1 MFRIAV
7 LGGGHGGHCMAADL
21 TLRGYTVSFYEHRS
35 FAEQFNTTLTTRK
48 VQLSGIG
55 PQGIAQI
62 DRVTIDIEEAM
73 DGAAI
78 VNVVIPAFG
87 HDLFFAEMI
96 PFLSD
101 GQIIVVWAGDFGSL
115 RLAKLLQDKGVKKK
129 ITIAETNTIPY
140 GCRLHSPAHIK
151 LLLTAP
157 QVVIAAL
164 PGDDTSQV
172 MAQLSKLWP
181 ALMATDNVLVAALS
195 NPNPIVHPPGALLNT
210 GRIQYSQGE
219 FYMYREGI
227 TEAVARVIKGI
238 YTETAA
244 LAKALGCKV
253 VEYEARDFKTPTSIM
268 GVAFQAPFDTQGVIA
283 SVRGPN
289 SIHNRYI
296 TEDLP
301 YGLVPM
307 SQLGDKLDVP
317 TPLIDAIIH
326 IGAAVCN
333 SDFWQSGRSLA
344 SLGLAEMN
352 REEIID
358 YVTTGRG

>member
-317 TPLIDAIIH
+317 TPVSYTHLTLPTKA
-326 IGAAVCN
+326 
-333 SDFWQSGRSLA
+333 
-344 SLGLAEMN
+344 
-352 REEIID
+352 
-358 YVTTGRG
+358 

>member
-1 MFRIAV
+1 MLRIAV

-21 TLRGYTVSFYEHRS
+21 TLRGHIVSFYEHRS
-35 FAEQFNTTLTTRK
+35 FAKGFHTTLTTGK

-55 PQGIAQI
+55 ANGIAEI
-62 DRVTIDIEEAM
+62 DRVTTDIEAAI

-78 VNVVIPAFG
+78 LNVVIPAFG
-87 HDLFFAEMI
+87 HDLFFSEMI
-96 PFLSD
+96 PFLCD
-101 GQIIVVWAGDFGSL
+101 GQIVVIWAGDFGSL
-115 RLAKLLQDKGVKKK
+115 RLAKLLQDAGVKKE

-140 GCRLHSPAHIK
+140 GCRLRGPAHIE
-151 LLLTAP
+151 LLLQAP
-157 QVVIAAL
+157 QVCIAAL
-164 PGDDTSQV
+164 PGEDTLRV
-172 MAQLSKLWP
+172 LAQLKKVWP
-181 ALMATDNVLVAALS
+181 MLTAADNVLAAALS

-210 GRIQYSQGE
+210 GRIQYSQGD

-238 YTETAA
+238 YAETAA
-244 LAKALGCKV
+244 IAKRLGCQV
-253 VEYEARDFKTPTSIM
+253 IEYAERDFKTPTSIM
-268 GVAFQAPFDTQGVIA
+268 GVAFQAPFDTQGTIA
-283 SVRGPN
+283 SVRGPT
-289 SIHNRYI
+289 SIYNRYI

-333 SDFWQSGRSLA
+333 SNFWQNGRTLT
-344 SLGLAEMN
+344 SLGMAKMS
-352 REEIID
+352 RKDIIS
-358 YVTTGRG
+358 YVATGK